1 MDWYSWLSKTSLDQT
16 LTHEYGLVFSI
27 NELQKEDLMYFNHE
41 FLQSMGIMVAKHRL
55 EILKLARKEG
65 GTTTSSSNGL
75 SRLVLAINKTKK
87 LLAKNFSKLSF
98 HRASTHLA
106 LSELKPY
113 RTQWTGGALKKL
125 KNNNNNIPNVI
136 LQVGSGA
143 LKKLESSKAIVTTRS
158 MMKSGPLDRRMQD
171 NKLMVTSRNL
181 SISGPLDGKVQER
194 LIMYPNRSPMKS
206 GPLDRR
212 YKDSAVYPSRSNK
225 SGPLDAKGFSPR
237 LNHYNQEMI
246 PADDGGVYSQWSLMF
261 QDMKPT

>member
-16 LTHEYGLVFSI
+16 LIYEYRLVFSR
-27 NELQKEDLMYFNHE
+27 NELQKEDLIYFNHE

-55 EILKLARKEG
+55 EILKLAKREG
-65 GTTTSSSNGL
+65 GTTSSSNGL
-75 SRLVLAINKTKK
+75 SRLVLAINKTKE
-87 LLAKNFSKLSF
+87 LLAKNFNKLSF
-98 HRASTHLA
+98 HRGSTHLA

-113 RTQWTGGALKKL
+113 QTQWTGALKKL
-125 KNNNNNIPNVI
+125 NNNNSVIP
-136 LQVGSGA
+136 QVGSGA
-143 LKKLESSKAIVTTRS
+143 LKKLESSKAIVTTRRM

-171 NKLMVTSRNL
+171 NKLMVTSRSL
-181 SISGPLDGKVQER
+181 SVSGPLDGKVQER
-194 LIMYPNRSPMKS
+194 LMMYPNRSPMKS

-212 YKDSAVYPSRSNK
+212 YKESAVYSSRSNK